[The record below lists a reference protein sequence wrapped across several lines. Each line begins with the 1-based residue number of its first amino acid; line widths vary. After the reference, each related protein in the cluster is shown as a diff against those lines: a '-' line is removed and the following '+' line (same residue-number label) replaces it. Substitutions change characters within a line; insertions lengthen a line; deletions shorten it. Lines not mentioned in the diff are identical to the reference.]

1 MKAFKVWIL
10 VLFVFSSTACSKNP
24 PEGPDKGNEKTDI
37 EIIQDAAWESKS
49 VSEGVTWKYFHFD
62 DLFKSKQS
70 VTLFEIDLK
79 KAVEIDIPYVNSG
92 FLKTSDGSINTRA
105 LVGFNGGFF
114 NTSTGGSTVFFKK
127 DGEIIK
133 HTRDGFTPYRE
144 NGAMIIEGN
153 SNIRIVDKPEGGWES
168 LTAPTALA
176 SGPLLIIDGDALN
189 QKDKPFNSN
198 RHPRTAIGVTDDD
211 RLLVFVVDGRSSQA
225 HGMSIK
231 ELTTLF
237 EAFDCNSALNLDGGG
252 SSTAWVKNRGV
263 VNYPSDNKEFD
274 HQGERGVAT
283 VIVVK

>member
-1 MKAFKVWIL
+1 MKAIKLCIL
-10 VLFVFSSTACSKNP
+10 VLFVFTSSACTKKT
-24 PEGPDKGNEKTDI
+24 PEGPVGGMEKTDI
-37 EIIQDAAWESKS
+37 EIIQDATWESKS

-70 VTLFEIDLK
+70 VTLFEVDLK

-92 FLKTSDGSINTRA
+92 FLKTSDASINTRA
-105 LVGFNGGFF
+105 LIGFNGGFF

-127 DGEIIK
+127 DGKIIK

-144 NGAMIIEGN
+144 NGAMTIDGN
-153 SNIRIVDKPEGGWES
+153 SKVRIVEKPEDGWES
-168 LTAPTALA
+168 LSAPTALA
-176 SGPLLIIDGDALN
+176 SGPLLIHDGKALT

-198 RHPRTAIGVTDDD
+198 RHPRTAIGMTDDD

-237 EAFDCNSALNLDGGG
+237 EAFNCHSALNLDGGG

-263 VNYPSDNKEFD
+263 INYPSDNKKFD